1 MRNLF
6 GQDIPATDPGTATD
20 TPTARK
26 KEAKQPDPNGLRK
39 VGCNRTK
46 GAYFARRVKSE
57 LNLEETLPW
66 HFEHGAAYHCFFIRR
81 RGLAHLP
88 AGSRQAATGG
98 ILFNF
103 HLVHGDNRR

>member
-46 GAYFARRVKSE
+46 GAYFARRVKS
-57 LNLEETLPW
+57 
-66 HFEHGAAYHCFFIRR
+66 
-81 RGLAHLP
+81 
-88 AGSRQAATGG
+88 
-98 ILFNF
+98 
-103 HLVHGDNRR
+103 

>member
-66 HFEHGAAYHCFFIRR
+66 HFEHGAAYHCF
-81 RGLAHLP
+81 H
-88 AGSRQAATGG
+88 SATWTRSPTCGQSSSS
-98 ILFNF
+98 
-103 HLVHGDNRR
+103 NRWNTV

>member
-20 TPTARK
+20 TSTARK

-57 LNLEETLPW
+57 LNLEESID
-66 HFEHGAAYHCFFIRR
+66 AVYQVIREKL
-81 RGLAHLP
+81 GEEEA
-88 AGSRQAATGG
+88 
-98 ILFNF
+98 
-103 HLVHGDNRR
+103 